1 MGLKLK
7 SPYDVILHPVF
18 KEKTLN
24 LRDNEN
30 KLEFMV
36 HRQATKPDIKKAI
49 EKMLDVKVAK
59 VNVRITRNG
68 KRAVVKFA
76 EGHNASEI
84 SIRLGM
90 Q

>member
-1 MGLKLK
+1 VGLKLV
-7 SPYDVILHPVF
+7 SPYDVVLHPVF

-24 LRDNEN
+24 LRDHEN

-36 HRQATKPDIKKAI
+36 HRSATKPEIKRAI
-49 EKMLDVKVAK
+49 EKMLEVKVDK
-59 VNVRITRNG
+59 VNVRVTRNG

-76 EGHNASEI
+76 KGYTASEI